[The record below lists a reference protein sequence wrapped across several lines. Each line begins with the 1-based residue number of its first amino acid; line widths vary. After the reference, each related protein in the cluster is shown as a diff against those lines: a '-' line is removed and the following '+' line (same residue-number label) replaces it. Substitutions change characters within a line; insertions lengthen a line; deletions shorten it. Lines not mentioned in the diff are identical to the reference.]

1 MKAWSIS
8 TTIRNPERIPDFMQA
23 VQPIVGSSWRSKDTQ
38 IEYFANQIA
47 IRIYKPTESNLSAK
61 SIQLLNDDDA
71 EISLARAY
79 EIIEEKNYTDVHMRG
94 RTSMSPLVDN
104 GLVTTFDTVK
114 LTSLGRA
121 LLDGQIPFNEVM
133 MNFAFKW
140 QVPQPNHSKFKSENG
155 YSIRPFIGTLA
166 LIKKVNQLW
175 ESAGNDRK
183 GISWD
188 EFCIYGP
195 TLTDSS
201 DIDKWAKEIIAI
213 RKAVLAASGNAA
225 KDSVWK
231 NGVNR
236 FLEPLLEGKER
247 ISDPKVI
254 ANLYD
259 YGDNAFRYF
268 KQSKFFSLRGGGR
281 YIDISPLSEAQVDM
295 LITDEQYKPLYF
307 ATPQEY
313 ADFMQDLNSF
323 VPPWTTPE
331 KKKTIENKLREILR
345 EKGAEAKTASKI
357 KAQSSLPSALR
368 EDETISEL
376 REAITEVNMQYMTSD
391 AATVEFLSSCV
402 EDYLRLARRQDIPEA
417 EITRI
422 KAPTQLEYVT
432 FKTFLSINDLVQI
445 KPNYPV
451 DDEGNPTF
459 TAGGNL
465 PDLEIFYKDF
475 NAICEVTLM
484 TNRAQWMAESQP
496 VQRHLHDFVV
506 KNSDKEAFG
515 IFIAPSIHRDTKNS
529 FKQAFHTGVDSL
541 DSLKIVPFDFVTWT
555 ATVGHLAEA
564 RKRKKNITQ
573 SQFQA
578 YLESLLPSTTKK
590 ENTDEWWER
599 ISNPANILEFIK

>member
-8 TTIRNPERIPDFMQA
+8 TTIRNPERIPDFVKA
-23 VQPIVGSSWRSKDTQ
+23 AKPIIGSSWNKDTQ

-47 IRIYKPTESNLSAK
+47 IRIYKPTDSNLSAK
-61 SIQLLNDDDA
+61 SIQLLNDEDA
-71 EISLARAY
+71 EISVAKAY
-79 EIIEEKNYTDVHMRG
+79 DIIEEKNYTDVHMRG
-94 RTSMSPLVDN
+94 RTAMSPLVDN
-104 GLVTTFDTVK
+104 GLVSTFGTVK
-114 LTSLGRA
+114 LTSLGSA
-121 LLDGQIPFNEVM
+121 LLNDEVPFNEVM

-140 QVPQPNHSKFKSENG
+140 QVPQPNHSKFRSENG

-175 ESAGNDRK
+175 ELAGNDRK

-188 EFCIYGP
+188 EFCIYAP
-195 TLTDSS
+195 TLIDFSN
-201 DIDKWAKEIIAI
+201 IDKWANEIVTIRTAI
-213 RKAVLAASGNAA
+213 SAASGNAA
-225 KDSVWK
+225 RDSAWK
-231 NGVNR
+231 NGISK
-236 FLEPLLEGKER
+236 FLEPLLEAKER
-247 ISDPKVI
+247 VSDPKVI

-268 KQSKFFSLRGGGR
+268 RQSKFLSLRGGGR

-295 LITDEQYKPLYF
+295 LITDEEYKPLYF
-307 ATPQEY
+307 ATQEEY
-313 ADFMQDLNSF
+313 ADYMQNLNSF
-323 VPPWTTPE
+323 VPPWATPD
-331 KKKTIENKLREILR
+331 KKKTIEIRLREILL
-345 EKGAEAKTASKI
+345 EKGVEAKAPSKI

-368 EDETISEL
+368 EDETIAAL
-376 REAITEVNMQYMTSD
+376 REAITEVNMQNIASD
-391 AATVEFLSSCV
+391 AATEEYLFTCI
-402 EDYLRLARRQDIPEA
+402 EDYLKLARKQDIPEA

-496 VQRHLHDFVV
+496 VQRHLHDFAV
-506 KNSDKEAFG
+506 KNSDKEAIG
-515 IFIAPSIHRDTKNS
+515 IFIAPSVHRDTKNS

-541 DSLKIVPFDFVTWT
+541 NSLKIIPFDFATWT

-564 RKRKKNITQ
+564 RKRKKNIDQ
-573 SQFQA
+573 SQFHA
-578 YLESLLPSTTKK
+578 YLESLLPSNVKR
-590 ENTDEWWER
+590 ESTDEWWKR

>member
-8 TTIRNPERIPDFMQA
+8 TTIRNPERIPDFMKA
-23 VQPIVGSSWRSKDTQ
+23 VEPVVGANWNKDTQ
-38 IEYFANQIA
+38 IKYFANQIVT
-47 IRIYKPTESNLSAK
+47 RIYKPIDTNLSPK
-61 SIQLLNDDDA
+61 NIQLLNDQDA
-71 EISLARAY
+71 EISVAKAF
-79 EIIEEKNYTDVHMRG
+79 EIIDEKEYTDVHMRG

-114 LTSLGRA
+114 LTSLGKA
-121 LLDGQIPFNEVM
+121 LIDGEIPFNEVM

-166 LIKKVNQLW
+166 LIKRVNQLW
-175 ESAGNDRK
+175 EAAGNERK

-195 TLTDSS
+195 TLIHFSE
-201 DIDKWAKEIIAI
+201 IDNWAKEIISV
-213 RKAVLAASGNAA
+213 RKAVQSANGNIA
-225 KDSVWK
+225 KDSTWK
-231 NGVNR
+231 NGINK

-247 ISDPKVI
+247 ISDPKII

-268 KQSKFFSLRGGGR
+268 KQSKFLSLRGGGR
-281 YIDISPLSEAQVDM
+281 YIDISQLSEAQVEM
-295 LITDEQYKPLYF
+295 LITDEEYKPLFF
-307 ATPQEY
+307 ATPEEY
-313 ADFMQDLNSF
+313 ADYMQDLNSF
-323 VPPWTTPE
+323 VPSWATPE
-331 KKKTIENKLREILR
+331 KKKTIENKLLEILKA
-345 EKGAEAKTASKI
+345 KGAEVHAPSKI
-357 KAQSSLPSALR
+357 KTHSSLPSALR
-368 EDETISEL
+368 EDENISRL
-376 REAITEVNMQYMTSD
+376 REAITEVNMQDMTAE
-391 AATVEFLSSCV
+391 AATVDFLAACV
-402 EDYLRLARRQDIPEA
+402 DDYLKLARRQDIPEA

-451 DDEGNPTF
+451 DDEGNPVF

-496 VQRHLHDFVV
+496 VQRHLHDFAV
-506 KNSDKEAFG
+506 KNSDKDAIG
-515 IFIAPSIHRDTKNS
+515 IFIAPSVHRDTKNS
-529 FKQAFHTGVDSL
+529 FKQSFHTGVDSL
-541 DSLKIVPFDFVTWT
+541 NSLKIIPFDFACWT

-564 RKRKKNITQ
+564 RKREKNISQ
-573 SQFQA
+573 SQFHA
-578 YLESLLPSTTKK
+578 YLESLLPSTTKR

-599 ISNPANILEFIK
+599 ISNPTNILEFIK

>member
-8 TTIRNPERIPDFMQA
+8 TTIRNPERIPDFMKA
-23 VQPIVGSSWRSKDTQ
+23 VEPIVGSSWTKDAQ

-47 IRIYKPTESNLSAK
+47 LRIYKPTDSNLSAK
-61 SIQLLNDDDA
+61 SIKLLNDEDA
-71 EISLARAY
+71 EISVAKAY
-79 EIIEEKNYTDVHMRG
+79 EIIHEKNYTDVHMRG
-94 RTSMSPLVDN
+94 RTAMSPLVDN

-114 LTSLGRA
+114 LTSLGIA
-121 LLDGQIPFNEVM
+121 LLDGEIPFNEVM

-140 QVPQPNHSKFKSENG
+140 QVPQPNHSKFNSENG

-188 EFCIYGP
+188 EFCIFGP
-195 TLTDSS
+195 TLTDFT
-201 DIDKWAKEIIAI
+201 DIDNWAKEIITI
-213 RKAVLAASGNAA
+213 RKAVLAASGNDA
-225 KDSVWK
+225 KDSAWRSGINK
-231 NGVNR
+231 

-247 ISDPKVI
+247 ISDAKVI

-259 YGDNAFRYF
+259 YGDNAYRYF
-268 KQSKFFSLRGGGR
+268 KQSKFLSLRGGGR

-295 LITDEQYKPLYF
+295 LITDGEYKPLHF
-307 ATPQEY
+307 ATPKEY

-323 VPPWTTPE
+323 VPPWATPE
-331 KKKTIENKLREILR
+331 KKRTIENKLREILR
-345 EKGAEAKTASKI
+345 EKGAEAKIPSKI

-368 EDETISEL
+368 EDETIAVL
-376 REAITEVNMQYMTSD
+376 REAITEVNMQDMTND
-391 AATVEFLSSCV
+391 AATIEFLFNCV
-402 EDYLRLARRQDIPEA
+402 EDFLKLARRQDIPEA

-422 KAPTQLEYVT
+422 KPPTQLEYVT

-496 VQRHLHDFVV
+496 VQRHLHDFAV
-506 KNSDKEAFG
+506 KNSDKEALG
-515 IFIAPSIHRDTKNS
+515 IFIAPSVHRDTKNS

-541 DSLKIVPFDFVTWT
+541 DSLKIVPFDFATWT

-564 RKRKKNITQ
+564 RKRKKNIDQ
-573 SQFQA
+573 SQFHA

>member
-8 TTIRNPERIPDFMQA
+8 TTIRNPERIPDFMKA
-23 VQPIVGSSWRSKDTQ
+23 VEPIVGSSWSKDTQ

-47 IRIYKPTESNLSAK
+47 TRIYKPTDANLSAK
-61 SIQLLNDDDA
+61 NIRLLSDEDS
-71 EISLARAY
+71 EITVAKAY
-79 EIIEEKNYTDVHMRG
+79 EIIDEKDYTDVHMRG

-114 LTSLGRA
+114 LTSLGKA
-121 LLDGQIPFNEVM
+121 LLEGEIPFNEVM

-166 LIKKVNQLW
+166 LIKKVNELW
-175 ESAGNDRK
+175 VAAGNERK

-195 TLTDSS
+195 TLTDFA
-201 DIDKWAKEIIAI
+201 DIDKWAKEVIAI
-213 RKAVLAASGNAA
+213 RKAVQSASGNAA
-225 KDSVWK
+225 KDSAWK
-231 NGVNR
+231 NGINK
-236 FLEPLLEGKER
+236 FLGPLLENKER

-268 KQSKFFSLRGGGR
+268 KQSKFLSLRGGGR
-281 YIDISPLSEAQVDM
+281 YIDISQMSEVQVDM
-295 LITDEQYKPLYF
+295 LITDEEYKPLYF
-307 ATPQEY
+307 STPQEY

-323 VPPWTTPE
+323 VPPWATPE
-331 KKKTIENKLREILR
+331 KKKTIENKLRAILK
-345 EKGAEAKTASKI
+345 EKGAEVKAPSKI
-357 KAQSSLPSALR
+357 KAQSALPSALR
-368 EDETISEL
+368 EDESISNL
-376 REAITEVNMQYMTSD
+376 REAITEVNMQDMTSD
-391 AATVEFLSSCV
+391 AASVEFLSTCV
-402 EDYLRLARRQDIPEA
+402 EDYLKLARRQDIPEA

-451 DDEGNPTF
+451 DDEGNPVF

-496 VQRHLHDFVV
+496 VQRHLHDFAV
-506 KNSDKEAFG
+506 KNADKEAIG
-515 IFIAPSIHRDTKNS
+515 IFIAPSVHRDTKNS
-529 FKQAFHTGVDSL
+529 FKQTFHTGVDSL
-541 DSLKIVPFDFVTWT
+541 DSLKIVPFDFATWT
-555 ATVGHLAEA
+555 ATVGHLAHA
-564 RKRKKNITQ
+564 RKRKKNINQ
-573 SQFQA
+573 SQFHA

-599 ISNPANILEFIK
+599 ISKPTNILEFIK

>member
-1 MKAWSIS
+1 MKSWSIS
-8 TTIRNPERIPDFMQA
+8 TTIRNPERIPYFMQA
-23 VQPIVGSSWRSKDTQ
+23 VEPIVGSSWSKDTQ

-47 IRIYKPTESNLSAK
+47 IRIYKPTDSNLSPK
-61 SIQLLNDDDA
+61 NIQLLNDEDS
-71 EISLARAY
+71 EISVAKAH
-79 EIIEEKNYTDVHMRG
+79 EIIEEKKYTDVHMRG
-94 RTSMSPLVDN
+94 RTAMSPLVDN

-114 LTSLGRA
+114 LTSLGKA
-121 LLDGQIPFNEVM
+121 LLDGDIPFNEVM

-175 ESAGNDRK
+175 EDSGNERK

-188 EFCIYGP
+188 EFCIFGP
-195 TLTDSS
+195 TLIDFS
-201 DIDKWAKEIIAI
+201 DIDKWAKTLIGL
-213 RKAVLAASGNAA
+213 RKSVQSASGTAA
-225 KDSVWK
+225 KESAWK
-231 NGVNR
+231 NGVNK

-247 ISDPKVI
+247 ISDPKII

-268 KQSKFFSLRGGGR
+268 KQSKFLSLRGGGR
-281 YIDISPLSEAQVDM
+281 YIDISLLSEAQVDM
-295 LITDEQYKPLYF
+295 LITDEEFKPLHF
-307 ATPQEY
+307 STQQDY
-313 ADFMQDLNSF
+313 ADYMQDLNSF
-323 VPPWTTPE
+323 VPPWATPE

-345 EKGAEAKTASKI
+345 DKGAEAKTPSKI

-368 EDETISEL
+368 EDETISIL
-376 REAITEVNMQYMTSD
+376 REAITEVNMQDMTAE
-391 AATVEFLSSCV
+391 AATVEFLSTCV
-402 EDYLRLARRQDIPEA
+402 EDYMRLSRRQDIPEA

-451 DDEGNPTF
+451 DDEGNPVF

-496 VQRHLHDFVV
+496 VQRHLHDFAV
-506 KNSDKEAFG
+506 KNSDKDAIG

-529 FKQAFHTGVDSL
+529 FKQTFHTGVDSL
-541 DSLKIVPFDFVTWT
+541 DSLKIVPFDFSTWT
-555 ATVGHLAEA
+555 ATVGHLVDA
-564 RKRKKNITQ
+564 RKRKKNISQ
-573 SQFQA
+573 SQFHA
-578 YLESLLPSTTKK
+578 YLESLLPSTAKR

-599 ISNPANILEFIK
+599 ISNPTNILEFIK

>member
-1 MKAWSIS
+1 MKVWSIS
-8 TTIRNPERIPDFMQA
+8 TTIRNPESIPDFMQA

-254 ANLYD
+254 DVAED
-259 YGDNAFRYF
+259 V
-268 KQSKFFSLRGGGR
+268 
-281 YIDISPLSEAQVDM
+281 ISISHRFQ
-295 LITDEQYKPLYF
+295 KPK
-307 ATPQEY
+307 
-313 ADFMQDLNSF
+313 
-323 VPPWTTPE
+323 W
-331 KKKTIENKLREILR
+331 
-345 EKGAEAKTASKI
+345 
-357 KAQSSLPSALR
+357 
-368 EDETISEL
+368 
-376 REAITEVNMQYMTSD
+376 
-391 AATVEFLSSCV
+391 
-402 EDYLRLARRQDIPEA
+402 
-417 EITRI
+417 
-422 KAPTQLEYVT
+422 
-432 FKTFLSINDLVQI
+432 
-445 KPNYPV
+445 
-451 DDEGNPTF
+451 
-459 TAGGNL
+459 
-465 PDLEIFYKDF
+465 
-475 NAICEVTLM
+475 IC
-484 TNRAQWMAESQP
+484 
-496 VQRHLHDFVV
+496 
-506 KNSDKEAFG
+506 
-515 IFIAPSIHRDTKNS
+515 
-529 FKQAFHTGVDSL
+529 
-541 DSLKIVPFDFVTWT
+541 
-555 ATVGHLAEA
+555 
-564 RKRKKNITQ
+564 
-573 SQFQA
+573 
-578 YLESLLPSTTKK
+578 
-590 ENTDEWWER
+590 
-599 ISNPANILEFIK
+599 